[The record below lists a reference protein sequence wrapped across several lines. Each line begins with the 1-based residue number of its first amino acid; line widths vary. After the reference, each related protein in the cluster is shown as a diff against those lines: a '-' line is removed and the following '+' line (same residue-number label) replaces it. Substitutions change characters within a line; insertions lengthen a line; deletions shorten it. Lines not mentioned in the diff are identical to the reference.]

1 MIIHLFAP
9 FFSGSHRRWAEE
21 LAEFSAHRIRLF
33 TLPGRHW
40 KWRMHGAAVELA
52 QQFLQQEE
60 TPDLILT
67 TDMLDTAT
75 FLALT
80 RSRTAALPVAVYF
93 HENQLTYP
101 WSPTDEDVRQKRDR
115 HYAWINYTSAL
126 SADAVFFN
134 SQYHQRSFLRALPDF
149 LRVFPDYQGLKTV
162 DQIMAKAKVLPLG
175 MKLAVYDE
183 ITPRFES
190 EVPVL
195 LWNHRWEYD
204 KNPESFFMICE
215 RLQQDDLPFQLIVLG
230 ESYSSR
236 PKVFEAF
243 KSKLS
248 DRILHWG
255 FAEDFA
261 AYASLLK
268 SATILPVTSR
278 QDFFGGSVVE
288 AMYCGL
294 YPLLPNRLAFPEHLF
309 PRQHPTMLYES
320 DAELEQKLRSILT
333 NPQILA
339 DTTATQASVARYDWQ
354 NLIRHYDKA
363 FEGLVSPTGPNRLES
378 K

>member
-21 LAEFSAHRIRLF
+21 LAQHSKHDVKLF

-52 QQFLQQEE
+52 QQFLQQDEQ
-60 TPDLILT
+60 PDLILT

-75 FLALT
+75 FLALC
-80 RSRTAALPVAVYF
+80 RSRTASIPVATYF

-101 WSPTDEDVRQKRDR
+101 WSPTDEDVAQKRDR

-126 SADAVFFN
+126 AADAVFFN
-134 SQYHQRSFLRALPDF
+134 SRYHQDSFLQALPTF
-149 LRVFPDYQGLKTV
+149 LKAFPDYKGMQTV
-162 DQIMAKAKVLPLG
+162 DQLAAKAQVLPLG
-175 MKLAVYDE
+175 MNLRAYDNVAA
-183 ITPRFES
+183 RFES

-204 KNPESFFMICE
+204 KNPEVFFAVCE
-215 RLQQDDLPFQLIVLG
+215 KLHEEGLPFKLIILG
-230 ESYSSR
+230 ESYASR
-236 PKVFEAF
+236 PKVFDAV
-243 KSKLS
+243 KAKLA
-248 DRILHWG
+248 DHILHWG
-255 FAEDFA
+255 FAEDFT
-261 AYASLLK
+261 AYASLVK

-309 PRQHPTMLYES
+309 PKQKADHLYDS
-320 DAELEQKLRSILT
+320 DEELTQKLRDLLMHPERSKNTQL
-333 NPQILA
+333 
-339 DTTATQASVARYDWQ
+339 TQAGVGRYDWQ
-354 NLIRHYDKA
+354 NLIRHYNKA
-363 FEGLVSPTGPNRLES
+363 FQELQDIRN
-378 K
+378 